1 MKFDC
6 LFIAVPLSSEILK
19 QNMDIYT
26 EIDGGYGKDSSHS
39 ISYRILTPDCLQFCV
54 ISAIF
59 EEDVANCYFI

>member
-26 EIDGGYGKDSSHS
+26 EIDWGWAGTWNQKDWSDSSHS
-39 ISYRILTPDCLQFCV
+39 ISTE
-54 ISAIF
+54 S
-59 EEDVANCYFI
+59 